1 MVAAALMVSLM
12 DAMTARTQAFAI
24 AGWFALA
31 GVVTYVLYCTL
42 VLFSLGRIDRGWNTA
57 ISGSVGAIVSW
68 FLVQTRGMALIE
80 TVFG

>member
-1 MVAAALMVSLM
+1 MVLAIEMVSLTI
-12 DAMTARTQAFAI
+12 AMAARSQAFAI

-31 GVVTYVLYCTL
+31 GIIGYFLYCTL
-42 VLFSLGRIDRGWNTA
+42 VLFSLGRMDKGWNTA

-68 FLVQTRGMALIE
+68 FLVQTQGMVLIE